1 MKITSNTFF
10 MILYKDLNNI
20 IKKTNIDAKNIFI
33 KSIDIK
39 EITTYLDD
47 NDFTS
52 KNMQKHIVD
61 TLKHGYE
68 ITYLNNTI
76 IYFTSKDIN
85 SKTIPKLIKHMMFII
100 VLLKKLFKREYSQ
113 KLIYFE
119 TNKKKEF
126 PRKNNKKI
134 TTLTPDNV
142 NTAVTYLD
150 LHKNGNIILYRKE
163 EAIKVLIHELIHSNL
178 IDEKLIF
185 TNKNS
190 EFTKLFCTNYK
201 ILLNE
206 AFTETIACIINIFI
220 IHIINNFKISELD
233 KMFLNEFVYS
243 TYICSKIKT
252 YYKIDKISHIIRNNK
267 QDKECI
273 DYFPQ
278 QTNVFSYYFLKN
290 ILLKNHIIL
299 GKLLKKHSI
308 DYKIIDNI
316 CVTNIMKLLIKNIED
331 LDNRLIKIND
341 KNKSLKMSVY

>member
-10 MILYKDLNNI
+10 MKLYKKLNNI
-20 IKKTNIDAKNIFI
+20 IKKTNIDAKDIFI

-61 TLKHGYE
+61 TLKYGYE

-76 IYFTSKDIN
+76 IYFTSKNTN
-85 SKTIPKLIKHMMFII
+85 SKTISKLIKHMMFII
-100 VLLKKLFKREYSQ
+100 VVLKKLFKRDYSQ

-126 PRKNNKKI
+126 PTKI
-134 TTLTPDNV
+134 TTLAPDNV
-142 NTAVTYLD
+142 NTAVTFVN

-185 TNKNS
+185 TNKNT

-206 AFTETIACIINIFI
+206 AFTETMACIINIFI
-220 IHIINNFKISELD
+220 IHIINNFKTSELD
-233 KMFLNEFVYS
+233 KMFLNEFTYS
-243 TYICSKIKT
+243 NYICSKIKT
-252 YYKIDKISHIIRNNK
+252 YYKIDKISNIIKKNGEDE
-267 QDKECI
+267 DKECI
-273 DYFPQ
+273 EYFSQ

-290 ILLKNHIIL
+290 ILLKNHILL

-308 DYKIIDNI
+308 NYKIVDDI
-316 CVTNIMKLLIKNIED
+316 CTINIMKLLINNISD
-331 LDNRLIKIND
+331 LDNRLIKVND

>member
-10 MILYKDLNNI
+10 MKLYKELNNI
-20 IKKTNIDAKNIFI
+20 IKKTKIDVKNILI
-33 KSIDIK
+33 KNIDIK
-39 EITTYLDD
+39 DIITYLDD

-52 KNMQKHIVD
+52 KNMQKHIFN

-76 IYFTSKDIN
+76 IYFTSKKLN
-85 SKTIPKLIKHMMFII
+85 GIPKLIKHMMFII
-100 VLLKKLFKREYSQ
+100 VVLKKLFKREYSQ

-126 PRKNNKKI
+126 PEKNNIKI
-134 TTLTPDNV
+134 TTLAPDNV
-142 NTAVTYLD
+142 NTAVTFID

-206 AFTETIACIINIFI
+206 AFTETMACIINIFI
-220 IHIINNFKISELD
+220 IHIINNFKTSELD
-233 KMFLNEFVYS
+233 KMFLNEFTYS
-243 TYICSKIKT
+243 NYICSKIKT
-252 YYKIDKISHIIRNNK
+252 YYKIDKISNIIKKNGE
-267 QDKECI
+267 DKECI

-290 ILLKNHIIL
+290 ILLKNHILL

-308 DYKIIDNI
+308 YYKIVDDI
-316 CVTNIMKLLIKNIED
+316 CVNNIMKLLINNISD
-331 LDNRLIKIND
+331 LDNRLIKISD
-341 KNKSLKMSVY
+341 KNKSLKMSLY

>member
-1 MKITSNTFF
+1 
-10 MILYKDLNNI
+10 
-20 IKKTNIDAKNIFI
+20 
-33 KSIDIK
+33 
-39 EITTYLDD
+39 
-47 NDFTS
+47 
-52 KNMQKHIVD
+52 MQKHIVD

-68 ITYLNNTI
+68 IIYLNNTI
-76 IYFTSKDIN
+76 IYFTSKKMN
-85 SKTIPKLIKHMMFII
+85 STENIPKLIKHMMFII
-100 VLLKKLFKREYSQ
+100 VVLKKLFKREYSQ

-126 PRKNNKKI
+126 PRKI
-134 TTLTPDNV
+134 TTLAPDNV
-142 NTAVTYLD
+142 NTAVTFID

-185 TNKNS
+185 TNKNT

-206 AFTETIACIINIFI
+206 AFTETMACIINIFI

-233 KMFLNEFVYS
+233 KMFLNEFTYS
-243 TYICSKIKT
+243 NYICSKIKT
-252 YYKIDKISHIIRNNK
+252 YYKIDKISNIIKNNK

-299 GKLLKKHSI
+299 GKLLKKYSI
-308 DYKIIDNI
+308 NYKIVDDI
-316 CVTNIMKLLIKNIED
+316 CVINIMKLLINNISD
-331 LDNRLIKIND
+331 LDNRLIKISD
-341 KNKSLKMSVY
+341 KNKSLKMSIY